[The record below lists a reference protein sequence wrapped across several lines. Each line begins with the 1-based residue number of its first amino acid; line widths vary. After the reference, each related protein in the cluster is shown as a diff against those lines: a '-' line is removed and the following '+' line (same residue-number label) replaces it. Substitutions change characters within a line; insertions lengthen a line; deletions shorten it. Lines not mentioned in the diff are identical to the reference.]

1 MKKYV
6 YLLSASLLL
15 LVLSC
20 KQGTTSVTTAAS
32 KASFANSGSDVDL
45 LKKMFEAYAK
55 ADWATYRS
63 CFQDSAF
70 SVYNQMATDSNLQRI
85 PVDTVVAH
93 HSKDREVAWEGMDIN
108 RPIYEV
114 VTDTAGNKYG
124 HVWCKLSTKN
134 RKIGKKTDV
143 TIFGSYGLKNDK
155 VAWEWVI
162 FDRLGL
168 Q

>member
-1 MKKYV
+1 MKKY
-6 YLLSASLLL
+6 LFFLSGSLLL
-15 LVLSC
+15 LAVAC
-20 KQGTTSVTTAAS
+20 KQRTTNVVVTPS
-32 KASFANSGSDVDL
+32 RASFANAGPDVDQ

-63 CFQDSAF
+63 CFTDSAF
-70 SVYNQMATDSNLQRI
+70 SVYNQMATDTNIQKI

-93 HSKDREVAWEGMDIN
+93 HSRDRETTWEGMSIN
-108 RPIYEV
+108 TPIYEV

-134 RKIGKKTDV
+134 RKTGKKADLTL
-143 TIFGSYGLKNDK
+143 FGSYGFKNDK